1 MFEKLLNLFSSNK
14 SSGNVAKDR
23 LQVLLKMDRE
33 STSAIPEEI
42 MEQLREEL
50 MQVINKYLDIEQE
63 ALDVK
68 FERNTDSEGRV
79 STALVANIPI
89 NKAKVK
95 SAKPEKAEKP
105 GKAEKPAEEKKPAD
119 TAVKTSDE
127 E

>member
-14 SSGNVAKDR
+14 ASGNVAKDR

-33 STSAIPEEI
+33 STSAIPENI

-63 ALDVK
+63 SLDVK

-95 SAKPEKAEKP
+95 DTKK
-105 GKAEKPAEEKKPAD
+105 EES
-119 TAVKTSDE
+119 VE
-127 E
+127 

>member
-33 STSAIPEEI
+33 STSAIPEDI

-63 ALDVK
+63 SLDVK
-68 FERNTDSEGRV
+68 FERNTDNEGRV
-79 STALVANIPI
+79 RR
-89 NKAKVK
+89 
-95 SAKPEKAEKP
+95 
-105 GKAEKPAEEKKPAD
+105 
-119 TAVKTSDE
+119 
-127 E
+127 

>member
-1 MFEKLLNLFSSNK
+1 MFENFLKLFSSNK

-33 STSAIPEEI
+33 STSAIPEDI
-42 MEQLREEL
+42 MEKLREEL
-50 MQVINKYLDIEQE
+50 MQVINKYLEIEQD

-68 FERNTDSEGRV
+68 FERNTDGDGRV

-95 SAKPEKAEKP
+95 T
-105 GKAEKPAEEKKPAD
+105 EKK
-119 TAVKTSDE
+119 
-127 E
+127 